1 MPINTANII
10 VTFKDYIKEYIK
22 INNLYKQGP
31 HSKYSLDEILNVIE
45 YVLVNGISWRSLNS
59 PIHLKHFKWQSFY
72 HHFNKFCKMNVFK
85 NVFMNL
91 FNKYISIN
99 KSMKLKYLSVD
110 TSCIKNEYSKD
121 SNFGYIKKKRTSK
134 LSIIVDSNGVPL
146 SAHLDK
152 GSISDQELL
161 FKNLEEVNVDL
172 VYINPN
178 NKSKRYMLADKI
190 YDTINVRKKIVELNI
205 NPIIASNIKNT
216 KDPEKLKMKHL
227 SDHQKIIYKKRI
239 IVENTFS
246 WLFKNRRLSRRYD
259 KNVSSYMG
267 FLYMGFMKII
277 LKRMN

>member
-1 MPINTANII
+1 
-10 VTFKDYIKEYIK
+10 
-22 INNLYKQGP
+22 
-31 HSKYSLDEILNVIE
+31 
-45 YVLVNGISWRSLNS
+45 
-59 PIHLKHFKWQSFY
+59 
-72 HHFNKFCKMNVFK
+72 
-85 NVFMNL
+85 
-91 FNKYISIN
+91 
-99 KSMKLKYLSVD
+99 
-110 TSCIKNEYSKD
+110 
-121 SNFGYIKKKRTSK
+121 
-134 LSIIVDSNGVPL
+134 
-146 SAHLDK
+146 
-152 GSISDQELL
+152 
-161 FKNLEEVNVDL
+161 
-172 VYINPN
+172 
-178 NKSKRYMLADKI
+178 MLADKI